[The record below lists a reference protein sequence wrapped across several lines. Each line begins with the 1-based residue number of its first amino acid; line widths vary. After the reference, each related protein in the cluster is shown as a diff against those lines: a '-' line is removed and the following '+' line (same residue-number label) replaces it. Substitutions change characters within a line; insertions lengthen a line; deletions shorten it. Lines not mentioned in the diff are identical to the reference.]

1 MNLRYRTGLDRNGPV
16 GFRGQPRSLASAA
29 SSRQST
35 SSTRVMLISQ
45 HLLSRRSL
53 PFVSA
58 FTRLMIDRSFPPPL
72 IRPRDLNSIA
82 RCSYGLERRDR
93 VDRTSTPGVSSD
105 SSDSSRL
112 VRAALT
118 VMSAALTVFLR
129 LNRCRN
135 GERSAEEVALAAS
148 RSTVR
153 STIISN
159 SIAPPGTPGPHNRGT
174 LVIK

>member
-1 MNLRYRTGLDRNGPV
+1 MAIWV
-16 GFRGQPRSLASAA
+16 PRSTAV
-29 SSRQST
+29 
-35 SSTRVMLISQ
+35 TRVRCLLTSVDVINKRHA
-45 HLLSRRSL
+45 HLTTSPLEAIA
-53 PFVSA
+53 PFRFSFHA
-58 FTRLMIDRSFPPPL
+58 FDDRDRSFPPPL

-129 LNRCRN
+129 LTDAGTAN
-135 GERSAEEVALAAS
+135 GTRGRSSVTVSRVA
-148 RSTVR
+148 
-153 STIISN
+153 
-159 SIAPPGTPGPHNRGT
+159 
-174 LVIK
+174 